1 MTIIRKFGIGFI
13 LTGITMFFIMGSM
26 FSYMGDISPTI
37 KLIGEISFILW
48 LPSIVLGLF
57 LLLKKKNN

>member
-1 MTIIRKFGIGFI
+1 MTIIGKIGIGFI
-13 LTGITMFFIMGSM
+13 LTGIIMFFIMGSM

-37 KLIGEISFILW
+37 KLIGEISFVLW
-48 LPSIVLGLF
+48 LPSIVLGII